1 MSKIT
6 WYERPKRFTVTLV
19 PRSTLSYDA
28 ALARIAELEAAI
40 ADTALARIS
49 ELEATIVENG
59 HSSTVPQNV
68 DRHEQAKDMLRAVH
82 ASVASPAPAKKQTA
96 RKPRA
101 PLEDTVTAIVL
112 RTKTTED
119 GTVTQY
125 VKAAR
130 KASESWY
137 PVWSSDRATAVAL
150 SHVSALDLVS
160 WLKKSRTVDRSYT
173 YWLEMSDA

>member
-59 HSSTVPQNV
+59 HSSTVPQNI

-101 PLEDTVTAIVL
+101 PLDDSVKAIVL

-119 GTVTQY
+119 GTVTHY
-125 VKAAR
+125 VKSAR
-130 KASESWY
+130 KASETWY
-137 PVWSSDRATAVAL
+137 PVWSSISANAAEFP
-150 SHVSALDLVS
+150 HQEALDLVS
-160 WLKKSRTVDRSYT
+160 WLKKSRMVDRSYT
-173 YWLEMSDA
+173 YSLEKIDA